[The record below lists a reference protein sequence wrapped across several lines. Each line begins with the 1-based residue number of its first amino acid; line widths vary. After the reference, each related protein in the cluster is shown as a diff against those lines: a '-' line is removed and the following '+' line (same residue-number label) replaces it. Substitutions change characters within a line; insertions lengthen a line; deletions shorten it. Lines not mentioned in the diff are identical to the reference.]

1 MNVRGLK
8 VNIPTTTLERGQD
21 ITTTFCINAMGS
33 IIPPGLIFFRVCLKA
48 ELSDGA
54 PLESMCH
61 MSGEFLCHYQ
71 HNLLCLYLPM
81 L

>member
-21 ITTTFCINAMGS
+21 VTTTCCINGMGS
-33 IIPPGLIFFRVCLKA
+33 FIPPGLIFYRVCLKP

-54 PLESMCH
+54 LLESMCH
-61 MSGEFLCHYQ
+61 MSGELLCHYL